1 MCGIGGIAYKP
12 GATRVG
18 QVVLERMA
26 TALLHRGPDGAHYAR
41 LPEADLIHTRLSI
54 IDLPGGDQPLKS
66 AAGTLIANGE
76 IYNDPQIRQAMGA
89 ERFKTGSDCESALVM
104 WEQKGAGYTATLRG
118 MYAIAIHNSANNE
131 VLLSR
136 DPFGIKPLYFTE
148 FEGGTAFASE
158 PSALL
163 ASGLAPRTERSLLRD
178 ELLQLQFTTG
188 PQTLFKTIQRV
199 LPGETLRIVAGRI
212 AERTIRSPLPAQ
224 TEPKKSL
231 SEEQALEQL
240 DYALMNSVQA
250 HERADVPFGLFLS
263 GGIDSASLLT
273 AMSRLPRPEKL
284 RTWTAVFEARHAAD
298 EADAAAKLARAA
310 NTEHETVK
318 ITASMVWDNL
328 PAIIACMDDPVADYA
343 IIPTW
348 FLARKAKQDVRV
360 ILSGEGGDELF
371 CGYGRYRSA
380 ARPWWRA
387 GRRMWRHG
395 MFDGLDVLR
404 HTPNHWRDGLTI
416 AEQQAKQITATRLS
430 EVQAVDIAEW
440 LPNDLLLK
448 LDRCLMAHG
457 LEGRTPLLD
466 PVVTNCAWQLPD
478 GMRVRNGQGKWLLR
492 RWLERHNPAAHPFAP
507 KQGFT
512 VPIGSWI
519 AEQGQTLGDLVAQQ
533 ECIQAIAKPDR
544 VRALFE
550 EAGNRKNGPAAWTLL
565 FYAVWH
571 RTHIRGLSP
580 TGSIFDTLS
589 L

>member
-12 GATRVG
+12 GAPRVG
-18 QVVLERMA
+18 QDVLERMA
-26 TALLHRGPDGAHYAR
+26 SALLHRGPDGAHYAR

-76 IYNDPQIRQAMGA
+76 IYNDPQIRQAMVA

-104 WEQKGAGYTATLRG
+104 WEQKGAGYTTTLRG

-148 FEGGTAFASE
+148 FEGGIAFASE

-188 PQTLFKTIQRV
+188 AQTLFKTIQRV
-199 LPGETLRIVAGRI
+199 LPGETLRVVAGRI
-212 AERTIRSPLPAQ
+212 AERTILSPLPAQ
-224 TEPKKSL
+224 TEPKKNL
-231 SEEQALEQL
+231 SEKQALEQL

-284 RTWTAVFEARHAAD
+284 RTWTAVFEARSAAD
-298 EADAAAKLARAA
+298 EADAASALAHAA

-318 ITASMVWDNL
+318 ITAAMVWDNL

-404 HTPNHWRDGLTI
+404 YTPNQWRDGLTI

-478 GMRVRNGQGKWLLR
+478 SLRVRNGQGKWLLR
-492 RWLERHNPAAHPFAP
+492 RWLERHNPAANPFAP

-519 AEQGQTLGDLVAQQ
+519 AEQGQTLGELVARQ

-550 EAGNRKNGPAAWTLL
+550 AAENRKNGPAAWTLL

-571 RTHIRGLSP
+571 RTHIRGLTP
-580 TGSIFDTLS
+580 AGSIFDTLS

>member
-1 MCGIGGIAYKP
+1 
-12 GATRVG
+12 
-18 QVVLERMA
+18 
-26 TALLHRGPDGAHYAR
+26 
-41 LPEADLIHTRLSI
+41 
-54 IDLPGGDQPLKS
+54 
-66 AAGTLIANGE
+66 
-76 IYNDPQIRQAMGA
+76 
-89 ERFKTGSDCESALVM
+89 
-104 WEQKGAGYTATLRG
+104 
-118 MYAIAIHNSANNE
+118 
-131 VLLSR
+131 
-136 DPFGIKPLYFTE
+136 
-148 FEGGTAFASE
+148 
-158 PSALL
+158 
-163 ASGLAPRTERSLLRD
+163 
-178 ELLQLQFTTG
+178 
-188 PQTLFKTIQRV
+188 
-199 LPGETLRIVAGRI
+199 
-212 AERTIRSPLPAQ
+212 
-224 TEPKKSL
+224 
-231 SEEQALEQL
+231 
-240 DYALMNSVQA
+240 
-250 HERADVPFGLFLS
+250 
-263 GGIDSASLLT
+263 
-273 AMSRLPRPEKL
+273 
-284 RTWTAVFEARHAAD
+284 
-298 EADAAAKLARAA
+298 
-310 NTEHETVK
+310 
-318 ITASMVWDNL
+318 
-328 PAIIACMDDPVADYA
+328 
-343 IIPTW
+343 W

-478 GMRVRNGQGKWLLR
+478 SLRVRNGQGKWLLR
-492 RWLERHNPAAHPFAP
+492 RWLERHNPAANPFAP

-519 AEQGQTLGDLVAQQ
+519 AEQGQTLGELVAQQ
-533 ECIQAIAKPDR
+533 DCIQAIAKPDR

-550 EAGNRKNGPAAWTLL
+550 AAENRKNGPAAWTLL

-571 RTHIRGLSP
+571 RTHICGLAP
-580 TGSIFDTLS
+580 AGSIFDTLS

>member
-12 GATRVG
+12 GAPRVG
-18 QVVLERMA
+18 QDVLERMA
-26 TALLHRGPDGAHYAR
+26 SALLHRGPDGAHYAR

-104 WEQKGAGYTATLRG
+104 WEQKGAGYTAMLRG

-148 FEGGTAFASE
+148 FEGGIAFASE

-188 PQTLFKTIQRV
+188 AQTLFKTIQRV

-224 TEPKKSL
+224 TEPKKNL

-273 AMSRLPRPEKL
+273 AMNRLPRPEKL
-284 RTWTAVFEARHAAD
+284 RTWTAVFEARSAAD
-298 EADAAAKLARAA
+298 EADAASALAHAA

-318 ITASMVWDNL
+318 ITAAMVWDNL

-404 HTPNHWRDGLTI
+404 HTPNQWRDGLTI

-478 GMRVRNGQGKWLLR
+478 SLRVRNGQGKWLLR
-492 RWLERHNPAAHPFAP
+492 RWLERHNPAANPFAP

-519 AEQGQTLGDLVAQQ
+519 AEQGQTLGELVAQQ
-533 ECIQAIAKPDR
+533 DYIQAIAKPDR

-550 EAGNRKNGPAAWTLL
+550 AAESRKNGPAAWTLL

-571 RTHIRGLSP
+571 RTHIRGLP
-580 TGSIFDTLS
+580 PAGSIFDTLS

>member
-12 GATRVG
+12 GAARVG
-18 QVVLERMA
+18 QDVLERMA
-26 TALLHRGPDGAHYAR
+26 SALLHRGPDGAHYAR

-148 FEGGTAFASE
+148 FEGGIAFASE

-188 PQTLFKTIQRV
+188 AQTLFKTIQRV

-224 TEPKKSL
+224 TEPKKNL

-284 RTWTAVFEARHAAD
+284 RTWTAVFEARNAAD
-298 EADAAAKLARAA
+298 EADAASALAHAA

-318 ITASMVWDNL
+318 ITAAMVWDNL

-360 ILSGEGGDELF
+360 ILSGDGGDELF

-380 ARPWWRA
+380 ARQWWRA
-387 GRRMWRHG
+387 
-395 MFDGLDVLR
+395 
-404 HTPNHWRDGLTI
+404 
-416 AEQQAKQITATRLS
+416 
-430 EVQAVDIAEW
+430 
-440 LPNDLLLK
+440 
-448 LDRCLMAHG
+448 
-457 LEGRTPLLD
+457 
-466 PVVTNCAWQLPD
+466 
-478 GMRVRNGQGKWLLR
+478 
-492 RWLERHNPAAHPFAP
+492 
-507 KQGFT
+507 
-512 VPIGSWI
+512 
-519 AEQGQTLGDLVAQQ
+519 
-533 ECIQAIAKPDR
+533 
-544 VRALFE
+544 
-550 EAGNRKNGPAAWTLL
+550 
-565 FYAVWH
+565 
-571 RTHIRGLSP
+571 
-580 TGSIFDTLS
+580 
-589 L
+589 